1 MTASDA
7 TAGIDAPGALAG
19 LKVLEMGQ
27 LIAGPFATKLL
38 GEFGADVIKIEPPGT
53 GDPLRRWR
61 IVEEGTSLWWHV
73 QTRNKRSLS
82 LDLRSEEGQEIVRQ
96 LALEADIV
104 VENFRPGTLEKWG
117 LGWETL
123 SAANPGLIMVRISGY
138 GQTGPYRDR
147 PGFGVIG
154 EAMGGLRYLSGHP
167 GERSVRVGV
176 SLGDS
181 LSALYGV
188 IGALL
193 ALQER
198 HKSGQGQYIDVAL
211 YESVFA
217 MMESLIPEYDGADVI
232 REPSGSALPGITPSN
247 SYPCLNDE
255 HVLIAGNGDSIYQR
269 LMQAI
274 ERPDLAEDPAL
285 AHNDGRS
292 RQAERIDGAIAEW
305 TSRHERDHVLSV
317 LESVGVPVGFPYT
330 ARDIVNDP
338 HYQAR
343 DMIQTII
350 TSEGRKL
357 KVPGVMPRLSRTPG
371 RIEGGGPRLGQHTR
385 DVLDELGIDADTQ
398 QALFERGVLYDTQEP
413 DAKAPTSGHRQ
424 GSK

>member
-1 MTASDA
+1 MTTADTA
-7 TAGIDAPGALAG
+7 TDQGSALEG
-19 LKVLEMGQ
+19 LKVLELGQ
-27 LIAGPFATKLL
+27 LIAGPFATKLF
-38 GEFGADVIKIEPPGT
+38 GEFGADVIKIEPPVT

-61 IVEEGTSLWWHV
+61 IVEDGTSLWWHV

-82 LDLRSEEGQEIVRQ
+82 LDLRSSEGQAIVRR
-96 LALEADIV
+96 LVAEADIV

-117 LGWETL
+117 LGWASL
-123 SAANPGLIMVRISGY
+123 SALNPALIMVRISGY

-154 EAMGGLRYLSGHP
+154 EAMGGLRHLTGHP

-198 HKSGQGQYIDVAL
+198 HRSGRGQYIDIAL

-217 MMESLIPEYDGADVI
+217 MMESLIPEYDGAGVI
-232 REPSGSALPGITPSN
+232 REPGGSALPGITPSN
-247 SYPCLNDE
+247 AYPCRDGSQ
-255 HVLIAGNGDSIYQR
+255 VLIAGNGDSIYRR
-269 LMQAI
+269 LMYTI
-274 ERPDLAEDPAL
+274 ERNDLAEDPAL

-292 RQAERIDGAIAEW
+292 RHAERIDTAITDW
-305 TSRHERDHVLSV
+305 TRQHSRDHVLAV
-317 LESVGVPVGFPYT
+317 LETAGVPSGFPYT
-330 ARDIVNDP
+330 ARDIVEDP

-343 DMIQTII
+343 QMIETI
-350 TSEGRKL
+350 TTETGRRL
-357 KVPGVMPRLSRTPG
+357 RVPGVMPKLSRTPG
-371 RIEGGGPRLGQHTR
+371 RIGGGGPRLGQHTR
-385 DVLDELGIDADTQ
+385 AVLDELGIDADTQ
-398 QALFERGVLYDTQEP
+398 RALFERGILHES
-413 DAKAPTSGHRQ
+413 AAEE
-424 GSK
+424 GS

>member
-1 MTASDA
+1 MT
-7 TAGIDAPGALAG
+7 P
-19 LKVLEMGQ
+19 
-27 LIAGPFATKLL
+27 
-38 GEFGADVIKIEPPGT
+38 
-53 GDPLRRWR
+53 
-61 IVEEGTSLWWHV
+61 TSWW
-73 QTRNKRSLS
+73 
-82 LDLRSEEGQEIVRQ
+82 I
-96 LALEADIV
+96 
-104 VENFRPGTLEKWG
+104 RPGTLEKWG

-198 HKSGQGQYIDVAL
+198 HKSGKGQYIDVAL

-217 MMESLIPEYDGADVI
+217 MMESLIPEYDAAGVI

-255 HVLIAGNGDSIYQR
+255 HVLIAGNGDSIYRR

-274 ERPDLAEDPAL
+274 ERPELAEEPEL

-292 RQAERIDGAIAEW
+292 RHAERIDAAIAGW
-305 TSRHERDHVLSV
+305 TSRHGREHVLSV
-317 LESVGVPVGFPYT
+317 LEAAGVPVGFPYT
-330 ARDIVNDP
+330 ARDIVSDS

-343 DMIQTII
+343 EMIQTII
-350 TSEGRKL
+350 TAEGREL

-385 DVLDELGIDADTQ
+385 AVLDELGIDADTQ
-398 QALFERGVLYDTQEP
+398 QALFARGVLYDTDQ
-413 DAKAPTSGHRQ
+413 PTPQHRKE
-424 GSK
+424 GE

>member
-1 MTASDA
+1 MVTTTDQ
-7 TAGIDAPGALAG
+7 TPALAG

-27 LIAGPFATKLL
+27 LIAGPFATRLL
-38 GEFGADVIKIEPPGT
+38 GEFGADVIKIEPPGS

-61 IVEEGTSLWWHV
+61 ILEAGTSLWWHV

-82 LDLRSEEGQEIVRQ
+82 LDLKSEEGQQIVHR
-96 LALEADIV
+96 LVAEADIV

-117 LGWETL
+117 LGWEAL
-123 SAANPGLIMVRISGY
+123 SALNPGLIMVRISGY

-154 EAMGGLRYLSGHP
+154 EAMGGLRYLTGHP

-198 HKSGQGQYIDVAL
+198 HRSGLGQYIDVAL

-217 MMESLIPEYDGADVI
+217 MMESLIPEYDGADVV
-232 REPSGSALPGITPSN
+232 RQPSGSALPGITPSN
-247 SYPCLNDE
+247 AYPCRDGE
-255 HVLIAGNGDSIYQR
+255 HVLIAGNGDSIYRR

-274 ERPDLAEDPAL
+274 DRDDLAEEPAL

-292 RQAERIDGAIAEW
+292 QHAERIDAAIAEW
-305 TSRHERDHVLSV
+305 TAQHDRDRVLAV
-317 LESVGVPVGFPYT
+317 LEAAGVPSGYPYT
-330 ARDIVNDP
+330 ARDIVADP

-343 DMIQTII
+343 RIIETI
-350 TSEGRKL
+350 TTETGRRL

-371 RIEGGGPRLGQHTR
+371 RVGGGGPRLGQHTR
-385 DVLDELGIDADTQ
+385 AVLDELGIDAETQ
-398 QALFERGVLYDTQEP
+398 RALFERGVLHESVPEAQ
-413 DAKAPTSGHRQ
+413 A
-424 GSK
+424 